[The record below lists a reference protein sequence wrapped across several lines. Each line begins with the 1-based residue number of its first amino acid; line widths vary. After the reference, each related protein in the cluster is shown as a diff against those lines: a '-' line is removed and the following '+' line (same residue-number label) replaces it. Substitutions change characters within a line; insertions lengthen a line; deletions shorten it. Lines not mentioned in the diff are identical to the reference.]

1 MKKLFFLLAT
11 CSAFGAE
18 NYNDLVKGV
27 DFTGRSALS
36 PTALNQLVDNARFNT
51 NRGIVLMQPTQPD
64 TVTNPRFTNF
74 IWLDNSTAGLIQLKV
89 YNGSTWT
96 NVYLG
101 SILTETNI
109 ADGAITTPK
118 LASGA
123 VSAEKILNGAVGSLQ
138 IAGSGVTADK
148 IAVGVVNRSHLSDN
162 LISTAQITN
171 SAVTGAKIADGT
183 LTSEK
188 ITTVNAVA
196 ITNLSDYVLS
206 LNSNL
211 SITKL
216 PQPSGN
222 NSNYTLITGPNSLTW
237 TTAPIADVVYMYP
250 HQGTHWSAQPGGGYV
265 QSVAH
270 TLGRKP
276 LLFNAAFEFTN
287 AFIGHLEGD
296 EILVSSIAFSN
307 STTSRLLPFSTTYNS
322 TGVFLRCDATYWSNG
337 VNARWV
343 FPNGTNGGEYIN
355 PGIYFPTNLGRFKFY
370 LR

>member
-11 CSAFGAE
+11 CSVFGAE
-18 NYNDLVKGV
+18 SYNDLVKGV

-89 YNGSTWT
+89 YNGSSWT

-237 TTAPIADVVYMYP
+237 TTAPIAEVITLYP
-250 HQGTHWSAQPGGGYV
+250 WAGTYHGGVGYN
-265 QSVAH
+265 QTATH
-270 TLGRKP
+270 ALGRKP
-276 LLFNAAFEFTN
+276 LLISAVFEITNTIHGYTPGEEINLTSLSVSNGTTARFQPFGYGFT
-287 AFIGHLEGD
+287 A
-296 EILVSSIAFSN
+296 
-307 STTSRLLPFSTTYNS
+307 
-322 TGVFLRCDATYWSNG
+322 TGITLRCDHQFWSNG
-337 VNARWV
+337 ASPWVLLNAT
-343 FPNGTNGGEYIN
+343 NGTETKVGGVF
-355 PGIYFPTNLGRFKFY
+355 FPTNLGAFKFY
-370 LR
+370 IR

>member
-11 CSAFGAE
+11 CSVFGAE
-18 NYNDLVKGV
+18 SYNDLVKGV

-36 PTALNQLVDNARFNT
+36 PTVLNQLVDNARFNT
-51 NRGIVLMQPTQPD
+51 NRGIVLMQSTQPD

-89 YNGSTWT
+89 YNGSSWT

-101 SILTETNI
+101 NILTETNI

-183 LTSEK
+183 ISSEK
-188 ITTVNAVA
+188 ISSINAYV
-196 ITNLSDYVLS
+196 ITNLSDFS
-206 LNSNL
+206 LPQTNL
-211 SITKL
+211 DIGKL
-216 PQPSGN
+216 PQPSYN

-237 TTAPIADVVYMYP
+237 TTAPIAEVVYIYP
-250 HQGTHWSAQPGGGYV
+250 HNGTFFPAFGYID
-265 QSVAH
+265 SVAH
-270 TLGRKP
+270 NLGRKP
-276 LLFNAAFEFTN
+276 ILMSQVFEVTNEAIASLAYQAGEEIPMAMMAWTNAAYRITPLLISVN
-287 AFIGHLEGD
+287 A
-296 EILVSSIAFSN
+296 
-307 STTSRLLPFSTTYNS
+307 
-322 TGVFLRCDATYWSNG
+322 TGIIFRCDQSYWTNPATSS
-337 VNARWV
+337 WV
-343 FPNGTNGGEYIN
+343 LPNGTNGADTKIG
-355 PGIYFPTNLGRFKFY
+355 GHRFPTNLGRFKFY
-370 LR
+370 IR